1 MKDKLNFGILGCGAI
16 AETHACA
23 VLSVASAHLVGVAD
37 HDFERAESFAKKH
50 GVRAYSDYSEM
61 LADHRIDAICICT
74 PSGFHAQNS
83 LDALNAGK
91 HVVVEKP
98 MALNTADADRMI
110 RAARENGCMLT
121 VICQMRFSD
130 GIRRLKSLVDE
141 KSFGTLGLCDLY
153 MKYWRAP
160 DYYAKSA
167 WRGTVEM
174 DGGGALM
181 NQGIHGVD
189 AMLYVLGDARLISS
203 KVKTLYHGIE
213 VEDTAVATLEFESG
227 ALGVIEAS
235 TCSYPGFSRRIELC
249 GSGGY
254 AVYREGVVE
263 KLVIGDYVEENPINT
278 ANSTAANPTA
288 LSFYL
293 HARQIENFINAVF
306 GKEELLIDGEEG
318 RRALALIEKIY
329 EYGR

>member
-1 MKDKLNFGILGCGAI
+1 
-16 AETHACA
+16 
-23 VLSVASAHLVGVAD
+23 
-37 HDFERAESFAKKH
+37 
-50 GVRAYSDYSEM
+50 
-61 LADHRIDAICICT
+61 
-74 PSGFHAQNS
+74 
-83 LDALNAGK
+83 
-91 HVVVEKP
+91 
-98 MALNTADADRMI
+98 
-110 RAARENGCMLT
+110 
-121 VICQMRFSD
+121 
-130 GIRRLKSLVDE
+130 
-141 KSFGTLGLCDLY
+141 
-153 MKYWRAP
+153 
-160 DYYAKSA
+160 
-167 WRGTVEM
+167 M

-213 VEDTAVATLEFESG
+213 VEDPAVATLEFESG